1 MADNSS
7 RDPMQSVLSP
17 TVVVKRKK
25 KSGHGGHHGGAWKIA
40 YADFV
45 TAMMAFFLLM
55 WLLGS
60 TSKYDKQGIEDYFN
74 APLSTVFGGKDGS
87 GAARTSVIQGGG
99 RDLSSSRPG
108 EATKSQTQPLPKTTV
123 RAAAEAAA
131 KDDAQRLKQLKQKLS
146 ALIERT
152 PALAAYKDQI
162 RIDITS
168 EGLRIE
174 IVDSL
179 KRPMFPSGSAK
190 LESYVVTILE
200 QIGSSLNDVDNR
212 VSIAGHT
219 DAVPYSGGQAGYS
232 NWELSSERANAARR
246 ALIAGGM
253 NEGKILQVRGLAD
266 VLPLNKA
273 VADEPTNR
281 RISILVLNK
290 AAEQTFFADGGR
302 TAVDESQPAS
312 STIPAAVGSKAAST
326 VIPAAASGS
335 KPASSVI
342 PAAVLSKPAS
352 AANLEA
358 VRSQITSAVT
368 AADVVGR
375 PAKPLAASA
384 TAGAASKS

>member
-1 MADNSS
+1 MADTPN

-17 TVVVKRKK
+17 TVVVRRKK
-25 KSGHGGHHGGAWKIA
+25 KSGHGGGHHGGAWKIA

-74 APLSTVFGGKDGS
+74 TPLSTIFGGKDGS
-87 GAARTSVIQGGG
+87 GAARTSVIDGGG

-108 EATKSQTQPLPKTTV
+108 EATKSQPQPLPKTPV
-123 RAAAEAAA
+123 RAAATAAA
-131 KDDAQRLKQLKQKLS
+131 QDDAQRLQQLKQKLS
-146 ALIERT
+146 ALIEHT
-152 PALAAYKDQI
+152 PALRAYKDQI

-179 KRPMFPSGSAK
+179 KRPMFASGSAK
-190 LESYVVTILE
+190 LEAYVVTILS
-200 QIGSSLNDVDNR
+200 QIGASLNDVDNR

-219 DAVPYSGGQAGYS
+219 DAVPYSGGEAGYS

-253 NEGKILQVRGLAD
+253 SEGKILQVRGLAN

-290 AAEQTFFADGGR
+290 AAEEAFFTDGGR

-312 STIPAAVGSKAAST
+312 AAIPAA
-326 VIPAAASGS
+326 I
-335 KPASSVI
+335 
-342 PAAVLSKPAS
+342 
-352 AANLEA
+352 EE
-358 VRSQITSAVT
+358 QI
-368 AADVVGR
+368 
-375 PAKPLAASA
+375 AKPHGA
-384 TAGAASKS
+384 TPSSEPPSKG

>member
-1 MADNSS
+1 MADTPS
-7 RDPMQSVLSP
+7 RDPMQSVLAP
-17 TVVVKRKK
+17 TVVVRRKK
-25 KSGHGGHHGGAWKIA
+25 KSAHAGHHGGAWKIA

-74 APLSTVFGGKDGS
+74 TPLSAVFGGKDGS
-87 GAARTSVIQGGG
+87 GAARTSVIEGGG

-108 EATKSQTQPLPKTTV
+108 EATKSQTQPLPKTTE
-123 RAAAEAAA
+123 RAAASAAA
-131 KDDAQRLKQLKQKLS
+131 AATVTATAAAAVKDDAQRLKQLKQKLS

-190 LESYVVTILE
+190 LESYVTTILA

-219 DAVPYSGGQAGYS
+219 DAVPYSGGEAGYS
-232 NWELSSERANAARR
+232 NWELSSERASAARR

-253 NEGKILQVRGLAD
+253 NEGKILQVSGLAN

-312 STIPAAVGSKAAST
+312 SMIPAVVGSQPASAVAPVVARSQPASA
-326 VIPAAASGS
+326 VIPAVVQDQLA
-335 KPASSVI
+335 KPRA
-342 PAAVLSKPAS
+342 AS
-352 AANLEA
+352 AA
-358 VRSQITSAVT
+358 
-368 AADVVGR
+368 
-375 PAKPLAASA
+375 
-384 TAGAASKS
+384 AGPASKS

>member
-1 MADNSS
+1 MADTPS
-7 RDPMQSVLSP
+7 RDPMQSVLAP
-17 TVVVKRKK
+17 TVVVRRKK
-25 KSGHGGHHGGAWKIA
+25 KSAHAGHHGGAWKIA

-74 APLSTVFGGKDGS
+74 TPLSAVFGGKDGS
-87 GAARTSVIQGGG
+87 GAARTSVIEGGG

-108 EATKSQTQPLPKTTV
+108 EATKSQTQPLPKTTE
-123 RAAAEAAA
+123 RAAASAAA
-131 KDDAQRLKQLKQKLS
+131 AATVTATAAAAVKDDAQRLKQLKQKLS

-190 LESYVVTILE
+190 LESYVTTILA

-219 DAVPYSGGQAGYS
+219 DAVPYSGGEAGYS

-312 STIPAAVGSKAAST
+312 SMIPAVVGSQPASA
-326 VIPAAASGS
+326 VIPAVVGEQLA
-335 KPASSVI
+335 KPRVA
-342 PAAVLSKPAS
+342 PAS
-352 AANLEA
+352 A
-358 VRSQITSAVT
+358 
-368 AADVVGR
+368 G
-375 PAKPLAASA
+375 PAL
-384 TAGAASKS
+384 KS